1 MGNCGFWGR
10 GEKEG
15 WMRDVGGVCTEH
27 AVLYTYSSVDGVKC
41 GVVRMWSLW
50 RWWSGGVEGRG
61 GGYP

>member
-1 MGNCGFWGR
+1 
-10 GEKEG
+10 
-15 WMRDVGGVCTEH
+15 MRDVGGVCTDH